1 MIGFDGKVLLLT
13 GAQGGIARA
22 TAERFLA
29 HGARLLLTDLDG
41 TALEELG
48 RRLDPTGGRVLTMA
62 QDVTAPADALRAVTA
77 AVERFGRLDL
87 LVTAAGLY
95 PEALVRDMPDD
106 EWRRVIAVNLD
117 GVFFT
122 TRTAIPALAPGGAIV
137 NIASMAGHRGSRAHA
152 HYAAAKGAVTSF
164 TRSLALELAPE
175 IRVNAVAPGL
185 IDTPMV
191 QPLMAAKGEQLLA
204 QTPLGRL
211 GRADEVAD
219 AVAFLCSDRAS
230 FITGETLHVNGGL
243 HIAG

>member
-62 QDVTAPADALRAVTA
+62 QDVTVPADALRAVTA

-122 TRTAIPALAPGGAIV
+122 TRAAIPALAPGGAIV
-137 NIASMAGHRGSRAHA
+137 NVASMAGHRGSRAHA

-164 TRSLALELAPE
+164 TRSLALELAPA